1 LDPAVQFPEDA
12 KKLGRR
18 IGVAHD
24 VGIPMTFWILP
35 ASCKVIAR
43 STMTALSD
51 DEKADPVVQQQMAE
65 LDLSVKEKI
74 RDTLQDDELDPEV
87 VGLFPEVLDDMFLP
101 DHDTDFDPAEPE
113 AEMPEADEYM
123 PEAYDEYL
131 MAEVLLPNMGTVT
144 KAKVIAW
151 AQAKF

>member
-1 LDPAVQFPEDA
+1 MDPAVPFPEDA
-12 KKLGRR
+12 KKLGRW

-24 VGIPMTFWILP
+24 VGSPMTFWVLP

-43 STMTALSD
+43 STVVSLSE
-51 DEKADPVVQQQMAE
+51 DERADPVVQQRMAE

-74 RDTLQDDELDPEV
+74 GDTLEENELDPEL
-87 VGLFPEVLDDMFLP
+87 VGAFPEVPNDIFLP
-101 DHDTDFDPAEPE
+101 DHDAEFDPVEPE
-113 AEMPEADEYM
+113 VKMPEAYEFM

-144 KAKVIAW
+144 KAKVVG
-151 AQAKF
+151 